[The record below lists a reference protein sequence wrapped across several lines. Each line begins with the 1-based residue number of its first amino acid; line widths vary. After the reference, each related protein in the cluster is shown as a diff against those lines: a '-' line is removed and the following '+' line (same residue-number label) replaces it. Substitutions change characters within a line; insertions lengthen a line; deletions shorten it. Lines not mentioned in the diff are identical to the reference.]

1 MKFYCTLS
9 LHTDMASIDIVCL
22 VFSFQSLYSDSGLP
36 SSNVTG
42 QSASLG
48 LLSDQHRLDMVKAV
62 ADDIIKEKDNIIE
75 Q

>member
-1 MKFYCTLS
+1 MS
-9 LHTDMASIDIVCL
+9 G
-22 VFSFQSLYSDSGLP
+22 VFFQSLYSDPGLP
-36 SSNVTG
+36 STAITG

>member
-1 MKFYCTLS
+1 MS
-9 LHTDMASIDIVCL
+9 G
-22 VFSFQSLYSDSGLP
+22 VFFQSLYSDPGLP
-36 SSNVTG
+36 STANITG